1 MKLFFTGYI
10 LYFQE
15 FFEQD
20 ECFSTPVSKQCNSRV
35 PLVQVCNKAPM
46 TNEKSDQCKSN
57 TPLSSQKLK
66 TFAFSRS
73 KLKDVDKPLP
83 PSKRP
88 TLEKELSNHR
98 APLSSLS
105 TSSMVPHIIDTSPIG
120 LSTVTLPNSLS
131 HTTPTRHT
139 SKTSSVTTRSNSH
152 RHSHISLPVT
162 PLSSCPTPLSSH
174 RPSSKRKFP
183 GPAGLL
189 PKLVGSCIHGV
200 IKYHIVGYFLRWKI
214 SSQKFYLTTVAISI
228 GTTDV

>member
-1 MKLFFTGYI
+1 M
-10 LYFQE
+10 
-15 FFEQD
+15 
-20 ECFSTPVSKQCNSRV
+20 
-35 PLVQVCNKAPM
+35 QVCNKSPKA
-46 TNEKSDQCKSN
+46 NDKFDQWKSN
-57 TPLSSQKLK
+57 TPFSSQKLR

-88 TLEKELSNHR
+88 TLEKELSYHR
-98 APLSSLS
+98 ASVHPSSSLS
-105 TSSMVPHIIDTSPIG
+105 TSSTVPHIIDTSPIG

-139 SKTSSVTTRSNSH
+139 SKTSSVATHSNS
-152 RHSHISLPVT
+152 RHNGHMSLPVT
-162 PLSSCPTPLSSH
+162 PLSS

-189 PKLVGSCIHGV
+189 PKLVCSYIHRV

-214 SSQKFYLTTVAISI
+214 SYQTKKFYL
-228 GTTDV
+228 